1 MNKVLHNKMMICREG
16 NIEHKGFLDI
26 KDEIVLDARHIGK
39 AGLFDDISLTF
50 RKGEIVGL

>member
-1 MNKVLHNKMMICREG
+1 MMICREG

-26 KDEIVLDARHIGK
+26 KDEIVLDARYIGK